1 MRSRALSRRVGSRSM
16 GSRWAGPRMLAA
28 AVLAASGLLTLA
40 PPAAADHGGPSAA
53 DVRASKDYVAR
64 IERQV
69 RAASAAVA
77 RSQAALDQL
86 TTDAEIAAEAY
97 NKAVLVAA
105 AAQQRLDADQV
116 VLDTAAARVDSSRQR
131 VGAYAADVYRTG
143 ELANV
148 DAVLSS
154 DGPQK
159 MLYRLAQL
167 DAIARVQRNVLQD
180 LAAAQVYQHGVQRQ
194 AEAIASQAT
203 VAANAAERARVA
215 VQQRVA
221 AQTAAVTGLQ
231 QARQHLNDILS
242 WARQHATAL
251 ERERIAA
258 IERARAEA
266 AARRAAAQA
275 AAQQAALQQKVT
287 HYGGGSGTYFNTVS
301 ASTERAALNYA
312 ESQIGKPYE
321 WGAAGPDTY
330 DCSGLVMWAYAQ
342 VGVSVDH
349 WTGFQWN
356 EGAHISLSDLRA
368 GDLVFFATNTND
380 PNTIHHVGMYIG
392 NGQMVEAP
400 YTGANVRISNAF
412 RDDLIGA
419 VRLYQR

>member
-1 MRSRALSRRVGSRSM
+1 MRSRAL
-16 GSRWAGPRMLAA
+16 PRTLAA
-28 AVLAASGLLTLA
+28 AALVASGLLTLA
-40 PPAAADHGGPSAA
+40 PPAAADHGGPTAA
-53 DVRASKDYVAR
+53 DVQASKDYVAR
-64 IERQV
+64 VERQV
-69 RAASAAVA
+69 RAAAAAVA
-77 RSQAALDQL
+77 RSQSSLDQL
-86 TTDAEIAAEAY
+86 TTDAEVAAEAY
-97 NKAVLVAA
+97 NKAVLLAT

-116 VLDTAAARVDSSRQR
+116 VLEAAAARVDVSRKR

-143 ELANV
+143 DLANLE
-148 DAVLSS
+148 ALLSA
-154 DGPQK
+154 DGPK
-159 MLYRLAQL
+159 AMLYRISEL
-167 DAIARVQRNVLQD
+167 DAVARVQRNVLQD
-180 LAAAQVYQHGVQRQ
+180 LDAAQVYQHGVEQQ
-194 AEAIASQAT
+194 AAAVAKQA
-203 VAANAAERARVA
+203 AAAADTAARARDR
-215 VQQRVA
+215 VQQKVA
-221 AQTAAVTGLQ
+221 AQTAAVAGLQ
-231 QARQHLNDILS
+231 QARQHLNDVLR

-266 AARRAAAQA
+266 AARRAAAA
-275 AAQQAALQQKVT
+275 AAAAAAVRQKTT
-287 HYGGGSGTYFNTVS
+287 HYGGGSGSYFNTVS
-301 ASTERAALNYA
+301 AATEQAALNYA

-342 VGVSVDH
+342 VGVTVDH

-419 VRLYQR
+419 VRLYQH

>member
-1 MRSRALSRRVGSRSM
+1 MRSRAL
-16 GSRWAGPRMLAA
+16 PRTLAA
-28 AVLAASGLLTLA
+28 AALVASGLLTLA
-40 PPAAADHGGPSAA
+40 PPAAADHGGPTAA
-53 DVRASKDYVAR
+53 DVQASKDYVAR
-64 IERQV
+64 VERQV
-69 RAASAAVA
+69 RAAAAAVA
-77 RSQAALDQL
+77 RSQSSLDQL
-86 TTDAEIAAEAY
+86 TTDAEVAAEAY
-97 NKAVLVAA
+97 NKAVLLAT

-116 VLDTAAARVDSSRQR
+116 VLEAAAARVDMSRKR

-143 ELANV
+143 DLANLE
-148 DAVLSS
+148 ALLSA
-154 DGPQK
+154 DGPK
-159 MLYRLAQL
+159 AMLYRISEL
-167 DAIARVQRNVLQD
+167 DAVARVQRNVLQD
-180 LAAAQVYQHGVQRQ
+180 LDAAQVYQHGVEQQ
-194 AEAIASQAT
+194 AAAVAKQA
-203 VAANAAERARVA
+203 AAAADTAARARDR
-215 VQQRVA
+215 VQQKVA
-221 AQTAAVTGLQ
+221 AQTAAVAGLQ
-231 QARQHLNDILS
+231 QARQHLNDVLR

-251 ERERIAA
+251 ERDRIAA

-266 AARRAAAQA
+266 AARRAAAA
-275 AAQQAALQQKVT
+275 AAAAAAVRQKTT
-287 HYGGGSGTYFNTVS
+287 HYGGGSGSYFNTVS
-301 ASTERAALNYA
+301 AATEQAALNYA

-342 VGVSVDH
+342 VGVTVDH

-392 NGQMVEAP
+392 NGEMVEAP